1 MLLAGFVVKQDTF
14 LQRVLDNFVGYL
26 CPDFFAG
33 MASRERSGNLENVV
47 STASIAARVAGDLLQ
62 NLV

>member
-1 MLLAGFVVKQDTF
+1 MFLAGFVVQQDTF

-26 CPDFFAG
+26 CPDFFAS
-33 MASRERSGNLENVV
+33 MTARERSGNLENVV